1 MKILIVEDDHVL
13 NNGIALS
20 LANDEVLQAFS
31 VKKAETTKGAK
42 APFVI
47 SIFRFR
53 LIFRIYEYLSLR

>member
-31 VKKAETTKGAK
+31 VKEA
-42 APFVI
+42 
-47 SIFRFR
+47 IFRNFFDCIQHNFC
-53 LIFRIYEYLSLR
+53 LT

>member
-31 VKKAETTKGAK
+31 VKKAETTKGAF
-42 APFVI
+42 APFCYFHI
-47 SIFRFR
+47 SFPFD
-53 LIFRIYEYLSLR
+53 FSYL

>member
-31 VKKAETTKGAK
+31 VKKAETTKRGES
-42 APFVI
+42 PFCYFHI
-47 SIFRFR
+47 SFPFD
-53 LIFRIYEYLSLR
+53 FSYL